1 MNWPLRALAALVL
14 VGHETPPMQESPL
27 YHERL
32 RPQFHFTPRPCTDH
46 QMNPQRHEEGW
57 INDLTTSSAMSVKAF
72 FIDLQK

>member
-1 MNWPLRALAALVL
+1 
-14 VGHETPPMQESPL
+14 MQESPL